1 MTDGSIL
8 ACIWKAKLVPM
19 AESTVESTVPVFVDP
34 AGETRIR
41 VLHVD
46 DEPAFPEAAKEF
58 LEKQHY
64 FEVDVAASVDK
75 AVEKMRKKDYD
86 VIVSDYGMPVKDGL
100 EFLRELRNEGNNIP
114 FVILTDESKQEA
126 IVEALNLGADQFI
139 KKTGDLKTVHAQL
152 IHGIRQAV
160 GRKRAEERLRES
172 EEKYRNLFE
181 LAPDGILTV
190 DLDGVVTSFNKAAS
204 RALGHSKDEIL
215 GKHFSE
221 LVFLQPADV
230 PKFLE
235 LFGATIRGEE
245 PRPFEV
251 AWQRKDGTPFFAE
264 VHMSLMKEGGRVTG
278 VQIIARDITERTRAN
293 EKFERLFMNNP
304 EAAVYLDPQFHILA
318 VNPLFTELFGYS
330 ADEVK
335 GKRLND
341 LIVPQD
347 KLEEARM
354 LDNNSKIGYVY
365 YDTTRKRKDGS
376 SVLVSMS
383 AAPIVVEDK
392 LIGIVELYRDISQR
406 KSAERRLKKAKE
418 GLEAMNEKLRVV
430 GELTRHDV
438 RNKLSAI
445 TANLFLAKKRLG
457 IEDEVQQYLGEIASA
472 INQIESIFDYAKT
485 YERLGAEELTYL
497 KVEGSIEE
505 AIQLFTE
512 PKGARLEI
520 DLNGL
525 TVLADSLLRQLFYNL
540 IDNSLKHGE
549 RVSRIKVFFKQTD
562 RDELKLIY
570 EDNGVG
576 IPRAEKERIFKEGYG
591 KGTGYGLHLIGKMCE
606 VYGWTIQETGEEG
619 KGAQFTVTL
628 PRINEDGKERYRVM
642 RGFDG

>member
-1 MTDGSIL
+1 M
-8 ACIWKAKLVPM
+8 
-19 AESTVESTVPVFVDP
+19 
-34 AGETRIR
+34 
-41 VLHVD
+41 D
-46 DEPAFPEAAKEF
+46 DESDFLNSAKEF
-58 LEKQHY
+58 LEKQHHLD
-64 FEVDVAASVDK
+64 VDVASSVDK
-75 AVEKMRKKDYD
+75 AVERMREKEYD

-100 EFLRELRNEGNNIP
+100 EFLRELRDKGNNIP
-114 FVILTDESKQEA
+114 FVIFTDESKQDA

-139 KKTGDLKTVHAQL
+139 KKTGNRKTVHAQL
-152 IHGIRQAV
+152 LHGIRQAV

-172 EEKYRNLFE
+172 EEKYRSLFE

-190 DLDGVVTSFNKAAS
+190 DLSCVVTSFNKAAS
-204 RALGHSKDEIL
+204 KTLGYSKSEIV
-215 GKHFSE
+215 GNHFSE
-221 LVFLQPADV
+221 LIFVPPPDI

-235 LFGATIRGEE
+235 LFEATIRGEE
-245 PRPFEV
+245 PGPFEV
-251 AWQRKDGTPFFAE
+251 TWRRKDGAPFFAE
-264 VHMSLMKEGGRVTG
+264 VHMSMMKQDGRITG
-278 VQIIARDITERTRAN
+278 IQIVARDITERTRAN

-304 EAAVYLDPQFHILA
+304 EAAVYLDPRFHVLA
-318 VNPLFTELFGYS
+318 VNPLFTGLFGYS

-354 LDNNSKIGYVY
+354 LDNNAKIGYVY
-365 YDTTRKRKDGS
+365 YDTTRRRRDGS
-376 SVLVSMS
+376 PVLVSMS

-406 KSAERRLKKAKE
+406 KKAERRLKKAKE

-445 TANLFLAKKRLG
+445 TANLFLAKKRL
-457 IEDEVQQYLGEIASA
+457 EAENEVQQYLREIASS
-472 INQIESIFDYAKT
+472 IKQIESIFEYAKT

-497 KVEGSIEE
+497 KVERSIQE

-512 PKGARLEI
+512 QKGASLEI

-525 TVLADSLLRQLFYNL
+525 VVLADSLLRQLFYNL

-549 RVSRIKVFFKQTD
+549 RVNRIKVFFKQTHEE
-562 RDELKLIY
+562 ELKLIY
-570 EDNGVG
+570 EDDGIG
-576 IPRAEKERIFKEGYG
+576 IPEEEKEKIFKEGYG

-606 VYGWTIQETGEEG
+606 VYGWAIQETGEEG
-619 KGAQFTVTL
+619 KGAQFTMTI
-628 PRINEDGKERYRVM
+628 PCINEDGKERYRTT
-642 RGFDG
+642 GNLDD